1 MHTFLGYGGSESR
14 RGDGAAMVR
23 RGGSNAA
30 VRQDM
35 RLAGW
40 GWAPPALTTSSADT
54 RRPRPRPPRRK
65 AT

>member
-14 RGDGAAMVR
+14 RGGGAVW

-30 VRQDM
+30 VRQDT

-54 RRPRPRPPRRK
+54 RRPPPTP
-65 AT
+65 AAS